1 VKGLKLTARR
11 KGDDMQ
17 CSRRALFSSLL
28 LGLLIA
34 VSGTLLRVDAATFP
48 AKPITLVIPF
58 PPGGGTD
65 TIGRPLASVAPQH
78 LGQPLVVIN
87 KAGGSG
93 GVGAQFVAH
102 AKPDGYTLLYGFSG
116 LSEMPQIDALLGRP
130 PAFKK
135 EQFIPIGQ
143 FAVTA
148 FAITVHAEARWQTF
162 QAFVEEAR
170 HKPDELQYGS
180 VGVYSTVH
188 IMWEK
193 ILRTTGM
200 RLRHIPMTGGG
211 PVLAAVLG
219 QHVDIGH
226 CVVPAVCAP
235 QVEAGKI
242 RLLAVSSAERSAIY
256 PDVPT
261 LRELGYD
268 VVHTIWH
275 ALMAP
280 AGTPPDMV
288 ATLRR
293 GLRGM
298 VEDEGFKGV
307 MAKLGERPQYMSG
320 EAFEQFWEQDYQ
332 ETGAFLRQII
342 KP

>member
-1 VKGLKLTARR
+1 
-11 KGDDMQ
+11 MQ
-17 CSRRALFSSLL
+17 CLRRALCSSMLL
-28 LGLLIA
+28 CLMMV
-34 VSGTLLRVDAATFP
+34 VSGTLLQVDGATYP
-48 AKPITLVIPF
+48 AKPVTLVIPF

-87 KAGGSG
+87 KAGGGG
-93 GVGAQFVAH
+93 GVGSQFVAH

-148 FAITVHAEARWQTF
+148 FAITVNADARWQTF
-162 QAFVEEAR
+162 REFVEEAQR
-170 HKPDELQYGS
+170 QPDELQYGS
-180 VGVYSTVH
+180 AGVYSTVH

-193 ILRTTGM
+193 ILRATGM
-200 RLRHIPMTGGG
+200 RLRHVPMTGGG
-211 PVLAAVLG
+211 PVMAAVLG

-235 QVEAGKI
+235 QVEARKI
-242 RLLAVSSAERSAIY
+242 RLLAVSAEERLPIY

-268 VVHTIWH
+268 VVHTNWH

-280 AGTPPDMV
+280 AGTPPEIV
-288 ATLRR
+288 AKLRQ

-298 VEDEGFKGV
+298 VEDEGFKGLLT
-307 MAKLGERPQYMSG
+307 KLGERVQYMSG
-320 EAFEQFWEQDYQ
+320 EDFEKFWEQDYQ
-332 ETGAFLRQII
+332 QTGAFLQQII